1 MITGDHLSWP
11 LCALH
16 LSLRAQTDPND
27 PYLRDEADRYGRPGP
42 SPCSEA
48 AAWPSGY
55 VRPSSVPVSSRTG
68 VSSVGAA
75 RNASPRSNP
84 SQAPRTC
91 GMGWL
96 GYSTITSLIV
106 HFAVLIPLF
115 FTHAIFEDA
124 KRDGHRWYLN
134 AMSEEQKRRMFP
146 RKKNLVTWDI
156 DREA

>member
-1 MITGDHLSWP
+1 MKKLLIRTGLWVFNCWNLVMDARYNP
-11 LCALH
+11 LRFIPEP
-16 LSLRAQTDPND
+16 SLRAYFTLVLFTMWSI
-27 PYLRDEADRYGRPGP
+27 YFGFFATFY
-42 SPCSEA
+42 
-48 AAWPSGY
+48 
-55 VRPSSVPVSSRTG
+55 
-68 VSSVGAA
+68 
-75 RNASPRSNP
+75 
-84 SQAPRTC
+84 
-91 GMGWL
+91 MGWL